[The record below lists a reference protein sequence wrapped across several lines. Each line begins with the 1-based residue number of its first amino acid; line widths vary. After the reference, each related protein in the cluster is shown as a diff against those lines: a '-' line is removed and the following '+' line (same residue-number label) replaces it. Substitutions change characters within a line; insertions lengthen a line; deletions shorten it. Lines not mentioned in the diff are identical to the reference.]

1 MEQLRKTNRNKGSI
15 CDHLVSR
22 EKELDWVIASAK
34 KLDPRVQ
41 NCVTFDFRNKQ
52 PSIAF
57 FALGAPVRPV
67 HLKDCVG
74 RSHNIPFEHCK
85 LEVSGWDADKPYV
98 TSDAV

>member
-1 MEQLRKTNRNKGSI
+1 MKTVNRNKGSI

-22 EKELDWVIASAK
+22 DKELDWVIATAK

-41 NCVTFDFRNKQ
+41 YCVALDFRNKQ

-74 RSHNIPFEHCK
+74 RSHDIPFEHCK
-85 LEVSGWDADKPYV
+85 LEVSGRGADKPRIDYLI
-98 TSDAV
+98 SDAV